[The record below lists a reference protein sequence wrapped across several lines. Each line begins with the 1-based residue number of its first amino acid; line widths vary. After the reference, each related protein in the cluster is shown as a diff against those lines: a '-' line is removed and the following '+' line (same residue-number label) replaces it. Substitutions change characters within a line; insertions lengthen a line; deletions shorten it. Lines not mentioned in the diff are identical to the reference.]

1 MKRGM
6 KNFVLLKIHLASG
19 KKTLMWKHTK
29 EEVMRERERERERA
43 SNDEERKVFWVAGM
57 WKNIVRVLGKNDNK
71 DTLTFTI

>member
-19 KKTLMWKHTK
+19 KKTLMWKHSK
-29 EEVMRERERERERA
+29 RERERERERDRA

-71 DTLTFTI
+71 DTLNFTI

>member
-19 KKTLMWKHTK
+19 KKTLMWKHSK
-29 EEVMRERERERERA
+29 EEVMRERERA

-71 DTLTFTI
+71 DTLNFTI